1 MVTPLKAYL
10 DAHYVGRDAEDA
22 AEDVREIAAL
32 RADVVA
38 NALASQD
45 ARREQLLRCVP
56 PAAARRAV
64 RATRRTCG
72 ARAHCSSVAAARAA
86 FRTRRGAHHA
96 TLGTQHTLAQ
106 R

>member
-56 PAAARRAV
+56 PARRGWQPARVRVRRAH
-64 RATRRTCG
+64 
-72 ARAHCSSVAAARAA
+72 ARASRARAA
-86 FRTRRGAHHA
+86 SPARRGVPPRASA
-96 TLGTQHTLAQ
+96 VPTQP
-106 R
+106 